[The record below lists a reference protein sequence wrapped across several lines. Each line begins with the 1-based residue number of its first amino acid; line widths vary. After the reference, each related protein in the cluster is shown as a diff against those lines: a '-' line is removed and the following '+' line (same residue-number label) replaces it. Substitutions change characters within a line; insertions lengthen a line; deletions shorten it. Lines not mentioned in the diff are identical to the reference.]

1 MSATKV
7 TKRRMSLVTLVS
19 TMFLLA
25 TLAWALTTFYFV
37 QTGNVRT
44 QTPHEEY
51 DEVEEWPYDL
61 NWAGG
66 RTNWFDDI
74 NYTDMPMDQEL
85 PDDLLDH
92 LEDVLFAVEPQNP
105 PQLWRKTAYDSYS
118 GSSWSKSLDSTQPLT
133 LITQD
138 QAESQNN
145 TIYRVFLNVTVGP
158 NVGSIEIPS
167 LFPEAQLI
175 ENSFRTHPQ
184 DRLREYD
191 LEIDEYGTVLFSPLL
206 EGTTGENIL
215 VSYNLTYA
223 SQDIDRI
230 ANNALPGTSAPAEI
244 SSLYSTLEGVDLT
257 QRVIDNVSQF
267 EDVGDDAYE
276 KAMAVDMY
284 FRNNFELMIGEDEYP
299 QRPEEGREVTDWFLE
314 RGGGLPMDFATAYS
328 VFMRELDIPARM
340 VAGYAV
346 GDADDGHR
354 VVKVKHMIFWSEVY
368 IPTAGEGDG
377 EWIQVV
383 PLPLTGDLGITD
395 IPENTGEGDVE
406 LWVWPSS
413 YEPWAIIGEPFNLSS
428 LLMVQSQPVSAPET
442 IHFYDCTD
450 DVEIGSATIEQGSNL
465 PLANITYIF
474 PDTAS
479 TGAHNISA
487 TWNGSSVSV
496 TNYTSVYATGEPDPL
511 RSPLSISTEDGFVV
525 SETVEMN
532 LKLGLDN
539 YTAYWEDTI
548 HVHGVMTRDGE
559 PVDGSTL
566 DNDQIQ
572 IMWDEGWYGNATIQ
586 SDGSYELDIYVDPLD
601 TLRMTTGNH
610 TVWASYAGE
619 FTEEGYPELTPARSE
634 DNSTVAVYGR
644 IGFSLGVSPHEV
656 YRGNTLQYEGI
667 LELLNGTP
675 LPGEDVGIFFDWTQ
689 IDTVV
694 TNDSGGFVSSYNI
707 PSDQPTGNFS
717 ANVNWTSS
725 YSLVAG
731 NWSDTFDI
739 EVRSSLTNLS
749 IDSAPQNPDPVHIW
763 EILTVNGTLRNAIHG
778 NGLAEYNVSLWWK
791 NGTDARI
798 VANETTGTDGYYEFN
813 YNVSAGYEGEVTY
826 WVEFDSPVPEYESCQ
841 SENLTI
847 TVKRWDLEI
856 HLQTNP
862 NPVHL
867 LETLTINGSVYLPE
881 TSEFRQNTHLTIWWH
896 NSTGTYNLTGAYT
909 DSTGSY
915 SYNYIIPFS
924 HELSTAEVWA
934 TVSPPS
940 PAIAGNESVH
950 ILQEV
955 TNYDSSITVHSNDT
969 VYHLN
974 ETVHLN
980 GTLLKNGTPEPNT
993 IVYIHWDNGTL
1004 QVFNVTT
1011 DATGTYDFNYTLTP
1025 SDGPSTV
1032 NVYVNYTSPTR
1043 LYDNATAS
1051 LDSPLTLQL
1060 YQLELTGATNATEY

>member
-133 LITQD
+133 LVTQD

-175 ENSFRTHPQ
+175 ENSFRTYPQ
-184 DRLREYD
+184 GRLREYD

-230 ANNALPGTSAPAEI
+230 ANDALPGTSAPAEI

-284 FRNNFELMIGEDEYP
+284 FRNNFELMIGEDEYS

-346 GDADDGHR
+346 GDADDSRR

-383 PLPLTGDLGITD
+383 PLPLTGDLGVTE

-413 YEPWAIIGEPFNLSS
+413 YEPWAIIGDPFNLSS
-428 LLMVQSQPVSAPET
+428 LLVVQNQPVSAPET

-487 TWNGSSVSV
+487 TWNGSSLSV
-496 TNYTSVYATGEPDPL
+496 TNYTSVYATG
-511 RSPLSISTEDGFVV
+511 
-525 SETVEMN
+525 
-532 LKLGLDN
+532 
-539 YTAYWEDTI
+539 
-548 HVHGVMTRDGE
+548 
-559 PVDGSTL
+559 
-566 DNDQIQ
+566 
-572 IMWDEGWYGNATIQ
+572 
-586 SDGSYELDIYVDPLD
+586 
-601 TLRMTTGNH
+601 
-610 TVWASYAGE
+610 
-619 FTEEGYPELTPARSE
+619 
-634 DNSTVAVYGR
+634 
-644 IGFSLGVSPHEV
+644 
-656 YRGNTLQYEGI
+656 
-667 LELLNGTP
+667 
-675 LPGEDVGIFFDWTQ
+675 
-689 IDTVV
+689 
-694 TNDSGGFVSSYNI
+694 
-707 PSDQPTGNFS
+707 
-717 ANVNWTSS
+717 
-725 YSLVAG
+725 
-731 NWSDTFDI
+731 
-739 EVRSSLTNLS
+739 
-749 IDSAPQNPDPVHIW
+749 
-763 EILTVNGTLRNAIHG
+763 
-778 NGLAEYNVSLWWK
+778 
-791 NGTDARI
+791 
-798 VANETTGTDGYYEFN
+798 
-813 YNVSAGYEGEVTY
+813 
-826 WVEFDSPVPEYESCQ
+826 
-841 SENLTI
+841 
-847 TVKRWDLEI
+847 
-856 HLQTNP
+856 
-862 NPVHL
+862 
-867 LETLTINGSVYLPE
+867 
-881 TSEFRQNTHLTIWWH
+881 
-896 NSTGTYNLTGAYT
+896 
-909 DSTGSY
+909 
-915 SYNYIIPFS
+915 
-924 HELSTAEVWA
+924 
-934 TVSPPS
+934 
-940 PAIAGNESVH
+940 
-950 ILQEV
+950 
-955 TNYDSSITVHSNDT
+955 
-969 VYHLN
+969 
-974 ETVHLN
+974 
-980 GTLLKNGTPEPNT
+980 
-993 IVYIHWDNGTL
+993 
-1004 QVFNVTT
+1004 
-1011 DATGTYDFNYTLTP
+1011 
-1025 SDGPSTV
+1025 
-1032 NVYVNYTSPTR
+1032 
-1043 LYDNATAS
+1043 
-1051 LDSPLTLQL
+1051 
-1060 YQLELTGATNATEY
+1060 